1 MSTKTNSRSGAGKV
15 KASPSSRLKGQFHVF
30 NVDYAVAGEP
40 VRSDLGTIKGKL
52 APSSRKTKMAHMNA
66 QSITKSL
73 TAQER
78 SGLRSQPS
86 EQVAVVPSSTRIGT
100 KSLAICE
107 PSVEVVKALTSILLG
122 FMSEPFMSSDT
133 VYLALGTGKKMALA
147 NGVSEEE
154 FDRVTEAVGVKYAE
168 LRKKNIFATS
178 GFIA

>member
-1 MSTKTNSRSGAGKV
+1 
-15 KASPSSRLKGQFHVF
+15 
-30 NVDYAVAGEP
+30 
-40 VRSDLGTIKGKL
+40 
-52 APSSRKTKMAHMNA
+52 MNA

-78 SGLRSQPS
+78 SGLQSPPS
-86 EQVAVVPSSTRIGT
+86 EQVAVCRSSMTSDP
-100 KSLAICE
+100 KSSAICE
-107 PSVEVVKALTSILLG
+107 PSVEVVKALTAILLG
-122 FMSEPFMSSDT
+122 FLSEPFTSSAV
-133 VYLALGTGKKMALA
+133 VYLALSNGKKMALA